1 MRAQKGQALLECIIA
16 LALMML
22 LSFWG
27 SAQWNSRVQQARVR
41 SMAAWLQEIHKAL
54 GQDSG
59 YASSLLQG
67 MQARGG
73 TASAGASNMI
83 AALKSE
89 ARLPAGFAEQPPM
102 NYELELLPLA
112 SSRCAGAVCAHELL
126 LLAKPD
132 LAADSEQT
140 QRDALDLMLAL
151 DGKVAAVLWSNPD
164 SLQGAGMHYPNPPS
178 SSQRLPLGTVA
189 LLLWR
194 SDHLPPYVRLAE
206 DRVVRFSSSVTF
218 DGATQFDQPIDAR
231 RGILVSYQVSDGA
244 ACSTSG
250 HLARLSRGGLAIC
263 ENGRWGSVARTGR
276 QFKAC
281 DSAVGRGLLAMW
293 VIDHKHKDIFGGGS
307 VCECSGGYIARYMGE
322 GMAMFEG
329 IQTRDGY
336 VCEPL

>member
-1 MRAQKGQALLECIIA
+1 MRAQKGQALLECVVA

-22 LSFWG
+22 LSIWG

-59 YASSLLQG
+59 FAPSFLQG
-67 MQARGG
+67 VASGGGAAR
-73 TASAGASNMI
+73 ADASNMI
-83 AALKSE
+83 AALKRE
-89 ARLPAGFAEQPPM
+89 ARLPAGFTEQPPM
-102 NYELELLPLA
+102 NYQLELLPLP
-112 SSRCAGAVCAHELL
+112 SGRCTGAVCAHELL
-126 LLAKPD
+126 MLAKPD

-164 SLQGAGMHYPNPPS
+164 LLRGAGMHYPNPPS
-178 SSQRLPLGTVA
+178 PSQRLPLGTVA

-206 DRVVRFSSSVTF
+206 DRAVRFSSSVMF
-218 DGATQFDQPIDAR
+218 DGATQFEQPIDAR
-231 RGILVSYQVSDGA
+231 RGILVSYQVSEGS
-244 ACSTSG
+244 ACSTPG
-250 HLARLSRGGLAIC
+250 HLARLSQGGLAIC
-263 ENGRWGSVARTGR
+263 ENGRWSTVARTGR
-276 QFKAC
+276 QFKVC
-281 DSAVGRGLLAMW
+281 DSPIGRGLLAMW

-307 VCECSGGYIARYMGE
+307 VCECASGYVARYMGE